1 MSYFFENEEIELTRE
16 DQMDLVVQDYDN
28 HLIEKDM
35 ALNKMIELDAE
46 NGYFEFMARI
56 EYDPFFYYGY

>member
-1 MSYFFENEEIELTRE
+1 MSYYFEGEIELT
-16 DQMDLVVQDYDN
+16 MDEKMDIVVQDYDN
-28 HLIEKDM
+28 HLIDKDM

>member
-1 MSYFFENEEIELTRE
+1 
-16 DQMDLVVQDYDN
+16 MDLVVQDYDN
-28 HLIEKDM
+28 HLIDKDM